1 MNGKK
6 WSIPVARISNIT
18 GKVYDINGKS
28 YCRVTNTLNI
38 IAKNGLFSW
47 YQAVGK
53 KKAESIIKNRQ
64 IIGTKV
70 HSAIEHMLIGDY
82 DPSDEKSAEIL
93 KCVQM
98 FKIFKYN
105 TSLKPEGLEQRLW
118 SDEYGYAG
126 TCDFIGTYTT
136 WKPYCVRGHQRGFN
150 DDLVIIDW
158 KTSRSI
164 YKDYWLQMAAYA
176 YAFWKLT
183 GVQPKGAVIV
193 QFRNSEIKV
202 QERTWGELMEL
213 FEVYVAVLK
222 IYKWEFNL

>member
-1 MNGKK
+1 MNGKT
-6 WSIPVARISNIT
+6 WEIPEAQISEIT
-18 GKVYDINGKS
+18 GKVYTLNGKS

-47 YQAVGK
+47 YQSVGK
-53 KKAESIIKNRQ
+53 KKAEAIIKDRQ

-70 HSAIEHMLIGDY
+70 HSAIEHTLLGDY
-82 DPSDEKSAEIL
+82 DSSTEKHKEIL

-105 TSLKPEGLEQRLW
+105 TNLSPQALEQRLW
-118 SDEYGYAG
+118 NDEFGYAG
-126 TCDFIGTYTT
+126 TCDYIGKYTT
-136 WKPYCVRGHQRGFN
+136 WNPYCMRGHKVEFK

-176 YAFWKLT
+176 YAFYKLT
-183 GVQPKGAVIV
+183 GVKVKGAVIV
-193 QFRNSEIKV
+193 QFRNEQIKV
-202 QERTWGELMEL
+202 QEKTWDDLIEL
-213 FEVYVAVLK
+213 FEVYKAVLTV
-222 IYKWEFNL
+222 YRWNYNL